1 MEITLRVPPA
11 VSVPLSP
18 AVKAPPRFHCSNN
31 VRGGA
36 ALISTWL
43 AIAVVLAIVLAA
55 CAVPLR

>member
-31 VRGGA
+31 GGA